1 MITLN
6 DTDQMPATIDSD
18 LFDSLSTPATPATPA
33 ARHEARGEVNAMK
46 FRERRRRE
54 RDLVERELDREIV
67 IEAVRRSRAVQRSVY
82 EQIYRA
88 RLMR

>member
-6 DTDQMPATIDSD
+6 DTDQMPATNDSP
-18 LFDSLSTPATPATPA
+18 LLDSLSTPATPATSA
-33 ARHEARGEVNAMK
+33 ARHEIRGEVNAMK

-54 RDLVERELDREIV
+54 RDLAERELDREIV
-67 IEAVRRSRAVQRSVY
+67 MEAVRRSRTVQRSVY

>member
-6 DTDQMPATIDSD
+6 DTDQMPATNDSP
-18 LFDSLSTPATPATPA
+18 LLDSHSTPATPAPAA
-33 ARHEARGEVNAMK
+33 ARHETRGEVNAMK
-46 FRERRRRE
+46 SRKNRSRE
-54 RDLVERELDREIV
+54 RDLAEREMDREIV